1 MKFSQLQLIMHK
13 NILFS
18 LWLVLISGLL
28 ISPRLSAQPEYATA
42 ETQTIIE
49 AMVKAHGGLERW
61 QQAPAISFETVMHN
75 NYHGKN
81 ELAWWVARETIDQR
95 TRQVHQEWFL
105 DDAEIAF
112 DGEQVW
118 ASHWQKA
125 NPPTAMLYFFY
136 YFVNLPW
143 LTQDDGVRLSEVSEF
158 TWPGLGGKTYH
169 EIKMTFAEQPVIG
182 KSPLDYFVLYI
193 DPDTH
198 LLAGY
203 QYAVGN
209 RAFLD
214 ALGQPKERQLF
225 GPLWRLITKNQTVD
239 GLVFPAAFRTMPEAN
254 ERIVGNHLILNVD
267 VNTPMDPSLLKAPAS
282 AVIQPETHR

>member
-1 MKFSQLQLIMHK
+1 MHK
-13 NILFS
+13 HVLLPF
-18 LWLVLISGLL
+18 WLVLISGLIRAPQL
-28 ISPRLSAQPEYATA
+28 MAKPDYATA

-49 AMVKAHGGLERW
+49 AMVRAHGGLERW
-61 QQAPAISFETVMHN
+61 QQAPAISYQTVMHN

-81 ELAWWVARETIDQR
+81 ELAWWAARETIDQR
-95 TRQVHQEWFL
+95 TRQVHQDWFL
-105 DDAEIAF
+105 DEAQIAY
-112 DGEQVW
+112 DGQQVW
-118 ASHWQKA
+118 ASNWQKA

-143 LTQDDGVRLSEVSEF
+143 LTQDDGVRLSAVSEF
-158 TWPGLGGKTYH
+158 AWPGHGGKTYH
-169 EIKMTFAEQPVIG
+169 EIKMTFTEQPVIG
-182 KSPLDYFVLYI
+182 KSQLDYFVLYI
-193 DPDTH
+193 DPVTH

-225 GPLWRLITKNQTVD
+225 GPMWRLITKNQTVD

-267 VNTPMDPSLLKAPAS
+267 TSTPLNPQQLVPPAG